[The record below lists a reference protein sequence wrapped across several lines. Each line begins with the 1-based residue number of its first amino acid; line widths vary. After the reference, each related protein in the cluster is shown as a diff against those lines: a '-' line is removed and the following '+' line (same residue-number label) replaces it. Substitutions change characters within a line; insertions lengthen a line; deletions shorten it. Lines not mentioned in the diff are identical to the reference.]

1 MTSGIQGLVR
11 LDQVSKRYGD
21 SVALDGV
28 SLEIIPGSHLALLG
42 PSGCG
47 KSTAIRLIAGLEPPD
62 GGTVHVSGRLASSAG
77 HVIVPPHLRGLS
89 VVFQD
94 LGLWPNLTVIDN
106 VLLGLAGTGLSGKD
120 RRERAREALA
130 NCRIERLADRRPAG
144 LSGGEQQ
151 RAALARA
158 VAVRPQ
164 LLLLD
169 EPFAGLDLG
178 LKRHL
183 YEEIRHLAKTFDA
196 TCLLVSHD
204 PMEATA
210 FCSDAAVL
218 EAGRLRER
226 GRLEALLA
234 SPTSCTLREFVDQLP
249 RRSD

>member
-1 MTSGIQGLVR
+1 MRSGAEDLVQ

-21 SVALDGV
+21 SVALDGI
-28 SLEIIPGSHLALLG
+28 SLEITPGSHLALLG

-47 KSTAIRLIAGLEPPD
+47 KSTAIRLIAGLEAPD
-62 GGTVHVSGRLASSAG
+62 GGTIHVSGQLASSAG
-77 HVIVPPHLRGLS
+77 HVIIPPHRRGVS

-94 LGLWPNLTVIDN
+94 LGLWPSLTVIGN
-106 VLLGLAGTGLSGKD
+106 VLLGLAGTGLHRSD
-120 RRERAREALA
+120 RRERAREALE

-158 VAVRPQ
+158 LAARPK

-183 YEEIRHLAKTFDA
+183 YDEIRHLATTSDA

-204 PMEATA
+204 PLEATA
-210 FCSDAAVL
+210 LCSDAAVL
-218 EAGRLRER
+218 EGGHLRER
-226 GRLEALLA
+226 GQLEALLA
-234 SPTSCTLREFVDQLP
+234 SPTSDTLREFIEQLP
-249 RRSD
+249 PRSG